1 MYILVE
7 FLFLIQVFQ
16 HNIPHSFVVTFLAI
30 VTRMGPWDHSM
41 IRPLIRKAG
50 KVPKE
55 AGLDAGGMATK
66 MKEGGDVSPALRHAL
81 SSLRAEANDRALE
94 PFREHQFQLQFDR
107 YLMNFTSALS
117 IL

>member
-1 MYILVE
+1 MYVLVE

-16 HNIPHSFVVTFLAI
+16 HNIPHSFVVTFWQLSLGS
-30 VTRMGPWDHSM
+30 VLGTDHSM

-66 MKEGGDVSPALRHAL
+66 MKEGEVSPALHHAR
-81 SSLRAEANDRALE
+81 SSL
-94 PFREHQFQLQFDR
+94 
-107 YLMNFTSALS
+107 
-117 IL
+117 